1 MLPAGFGKGTL
12 KLSDKYKLI
21 TRQLLYASLWSQ
33 FGWMKSNSL
42 RLFYS
47 SLYYFHSKLIT
58 IYGSICTTHGSFYK
72 IWLHKNSKTWLI
84 DHVKFDITHSKNL
97 LPSIFFTLSFN
108 SSSLSLVVWSFVIF
122 ISSWRILGN
131 IFIFWYYYIAIKNCR
146 NLFLFIKL
154 KEC

>member
-1 MLPAGFGKGTL
+1 MILSSWFYFWIYSVWRFVYKMLPAGFGKGTL

-47 SLYYFHSKLIT
+47 SLYYFHSKLNT
-58 IYGSICTTHGSFYK
+58 IYGSLCTTHGSFYK

-84 DHVKFDITHSKNL
+84 DHVKFDITHSKKL
-97 LPSIFFTLSFN
+97 LPRISFLHYLQFFIIKSCGLNFD
-108 SSSLSLVVWSFVIF
+108 
-122 ISSWRILGN
+122 RI
-131 IFIFWYYYIAIKNCR
+131 
-146 NLFLFIKL
+146 
-154 KEC
+154 

>member
-58 IYGSICTTHGSFYK
+58 IYGSLCTTHGSFYK

-84 DHVKFDITHSKNL
+84 DHVKFDITHSKKL
-97 LPSIFFTLSFN
+97 LPRISFFTLSSIFHHQIVWLELWLKISQTTKISPIFH
-108 SSSLSLVVWSFVIF
+108 SSITFYNFTGFPDIIVL
-122 ISSWRILGN
+122 
-131 IFIFWYYYIAIKNCR
+131 Y
-146 NLFLFIKL
+146 
-154 KEC
+154 